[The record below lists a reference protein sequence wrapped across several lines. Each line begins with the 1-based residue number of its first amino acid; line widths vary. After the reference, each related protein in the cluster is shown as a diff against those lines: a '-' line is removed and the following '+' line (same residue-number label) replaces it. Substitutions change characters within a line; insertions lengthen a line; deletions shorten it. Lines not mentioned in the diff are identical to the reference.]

1 MRLTSAF
8 LCIKPLLDVLGSR
21 NKVDEQQCHQR
32 RLLPRTDRRCQGVAQ
47 TVFTRADTAS
57 IVRGVWTAQSV
68 DISAFAGQSVR
79 IRVEAADAGSASL
92 IEAGFDNVTVT
103 RQ

>member
-1 MRLTSAF
+1 MRAKAKGIEISHLVNE
-8 LCIKPLLDVLGSR
+8 VLPE
-21 NKVDEQQCHQR
+21 NM
-32 RLLPRTDRRCQGVAQ
+32 
-47 TVFTRADTAS
+47 RAGTAS

-68 DISAFAGQSVR
+68 HISAFAGQSVR
-79 IRVEAADAGSASL
+79 IRVEAADAGSASF

>member
-1 MRLTSAF
+1 M
-8 LCIKPLLDVLGSR
+8 
-21 NKVDEQQCHQR
+21 
-32 RLLPRTDRRCQGVAQ
+32 
-47 TVFTRADTAS
+47 
-57 IVRGVWTAQSV
+57 RGVWTAQSV